1 MSIEVGAPEV
11 VGFEQTSTETFG
23 GMTSSDALAII
34 EKKSGF
40 QIRGIV
46 EEYILGI
53 STADIAS
60 RHNINASFIDEIIIF
75 AENDVRIGSNRT
87 DANVSLRPRAVAKQ
101 AMEAASVFILPER
114 VVPKTIE
121 PKPEESEDVL
131 VVETGYIDL
140 DQWSTRAACRNADS
154 REFDSHTVSNDT
166 DKITAV
172 ETRRQRDVIAKY
184 CLNCNVVNNCRSLA
198 KSLPADPGMIMGGM
212 TAVQVKK
219 YRRSS

>member
-1 MSIEVGAPEV
+1 MSIEVEAPEV
-11 VGFEQTSTETFG
+11 VEFNQTATEFFG
-23 GMTSSDALAII
+23 GMAVNDALAVIQ
-34 EKKSGF
+34 EKSGS

-53 STADIAS
+53 PTIDIAS
-60 RHNINASFIDEIIIF
+60 RHNSSVSFIDTIITL
-75 AENDVRIGSNRT
+75 AENDVRIESNRT
-87 DANVSLRPRAVAKQ
+87 DTNVSLRPRVVAKQ
-101 AMEAASVFILPER
+101 AMEAASVFIVPER
-114 VVPKTIE
+114 VVPKTVE
-121 PKPEESEDVL
+121 PQPEESEDVL

-172 ETRRQRDVIAKY
+172 EMRRQRDVIAKY
-184 CLNCNVVNNCRSLA
+184 CLDCNVVNDCRSLA